1 MMFKRKARK
10 TGGGAAPSPVPKTS
24 EVVSRIIPSQVEG
37 LENEFDSDQVS
48 VKIPETVE
56 EKAEGLIEQFETK
69 DSTPQPFMPYKGTE
83 EPKKV
88 QSTNTK
94 AKSNLIS
101 SCKLLYSF
109 GL

>member
-37 LENEFDSDQVS
+37 LENEFDSDHVL

-56 EKAEGLIEQFETK
+56 EKSEGLIEQ
-69 DSTPQPFMPYKGTE
+69 YNGRE

-94 AKSNLIS
+94 AKSNLTS
-101 SCKLLYSF
+101 SCKLLYSL